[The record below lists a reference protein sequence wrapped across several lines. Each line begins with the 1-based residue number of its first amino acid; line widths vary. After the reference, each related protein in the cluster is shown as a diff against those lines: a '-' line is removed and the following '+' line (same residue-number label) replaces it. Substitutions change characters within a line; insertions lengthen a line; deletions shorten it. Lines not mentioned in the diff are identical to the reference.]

1 MKKLTSRQQEILTFI
16 KEEVMQKNYPPS
28 VREICK
34 VLNLSSSST
43 VHAHLRALEKK
54 GFIKRDPT
62 KPRALEILDPS
73 APPHAK
79 KKARLVPILGQVTA
93 GVPVLAEENIEDYFL
108 LPGEIVKEDTVFL
121 LRIRGE
127 SMKEAGILPDD
138 LVIVRQQ
145 PSAENGEIVVALLSD
160 EATVKRFYRQKDTI
174 LLQPENPDFE
184 PIIIPANENT
194 RILGKVIG
202 LIRTF
207 D

>member
-1 MKKLTSRQQEILTFI
+1 MKRLTSRQQEILHFI
-16 KEEVMQKNYPPS
+16 MEEVLQKNYPPS

-34 VLNLSSSST
+34 VMKLSSSST
-43 VHAHLRALEKK
+43 VHAHLKALERK

-62 KPRALEILDPS
+62 KPRALEILDPAFRS
-73 APPHAK
+73 TSK
-79 KKARLVPILGQVTA
+79 KRARLIPLLGQVTA
-93 GVPVLAEENIEDYFL
+93 GIPVLAEENIEDYLL

-121 LRIRGE
+121 LRVRGE
-127 SMKEAGILPDD
+127 SMKDAGILPGD

-160 EATVKRFYRQKDTI
+160 EATVKRFYRQNKSI
-174 LLQPENPDFE
+174 VLQPENPAFK
-184 PIIIPANENT
+184 PIIISANENA